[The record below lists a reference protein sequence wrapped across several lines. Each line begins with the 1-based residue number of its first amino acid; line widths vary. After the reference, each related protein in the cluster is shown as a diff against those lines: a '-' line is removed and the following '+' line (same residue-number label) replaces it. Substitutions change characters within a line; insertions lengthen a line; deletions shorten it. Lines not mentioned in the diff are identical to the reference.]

1 MGWFEGQIKQ
11 RMEYDDDAFQEA
23 FVKMAGA
30 VMGEKVTAALENDR
44 QQAQNAMDEI
54 LKFYHVQAGKGMVQR
69 CHGTVSCRVAGYE
82 THCSPDSDG
91 IRLSLFGCGHRQM
104 DAGESQE
111 RRLF

>member
-11 RMEYDDDAFQEA
+11 RIEYDDDAFQEA

-54 LKFYHVQAGKGMVQR
+54 LKFYHVKIREFPEHLQGMNEQL
-69 CHGTVSCRVAGYE
+69 E
-82 THCSPDSDG
+82 
-91 IRLSLFGCGHRQM
+91 
-104 DAGESQE
+104 
-111 RRLF
+111 